1 MPQIKFAQ
9 CRGRIKQ
16 YFVEKLGIIKL
27 ALN

>member
-1 MPQIKFAQ
+1 MPQIKLA
-9 CRGRIKQ
+9 RRHGRIKQ